1 MSANECKACGPPDG
15 SREELIDR
23 LHLVPSD
30 LFYWSDEDL
39 HHAIISRLRAEVER
53 LVAALNREHDEVAG
67 YRELLKLPISP
78 KATCPTC
85 ALVDEA
91 RRTIGGEDGA

>member
-1 MSANECKACGPPDG
+1 MSDTKCECGGPHYWDGDPGEEYCSCCGG
-15 SREELIDR
+15 QKR
-23 LHLVPSD
+23 LL
-30 LFYWSDEDL
+30 DE
-39 HHAIISRLRAEVER
+39 IGRLRAEIER

-67 YRELLKLPISP
+67 YRELLKLPLSP

-91 RRTIGGEDGA
+91 RRTIGGEGGA